1 MFSVYTISRQYG
13 SGGTQFA
20 KKLAELCGY
29 TLIWREIINKA
40 AINIGYPE
48 MALAVIDELGL
59 LGICPDDETCNQY
72 RDSISQVI
80 ISEAKKGKVVILG
93 RASHIILKDFPDCLR
108 IRIVASQDTRVGNIQ
123 TSKKISEKAAVAQL
137 EESDRNREH
146 FVKKFY
152 NLDWNDPT
160 LYDLTI
166 NSDHKD
172 VDKLAQWVLHYQ
184 ENYV

>member
-20 KKLAELCGY
+20 QRLAELCEHK
-29 TLIWREIINKA
+29 LIWREIINQA
-40 AINIGYPE
+40 AIKIGYPE

-59 LGICPDDETCNQY
+59 LGLCPDDDTCNQY
-72 RDSISQVI
+72 RESINQVI
-80 ISEAKKGKVVILG
+80 LSEAQKGKVVILG

-108 IRIVASQDTRVGNIQ
+108 IRSLSSSNDTRIKNIQ
-123 TSKKISEKAAVAQL
+123 FTKKISEKAALAQL
-137 EESDRNREH
+137 EESDRNRRQ
-146 FVKKFY
+146 FVQKFY

-172 VDKLAQWVLHYQ
+172 VNNLAQWILHY
-184 ENYV
+184 

>member
-20 KKLAELCGY
+20 HKLAELCEY
-29 TLIWREIINKA
+29 KLIWREIINQA

-59 LGICPDDETCNQY
+59 LGICPDDETCDQY
-72 RDSISQVI
+72 RDSINQVI
-80 ISEAKKGKVVILG
+80 ISEANKGRVVILG
-93 RASHIILKDFPDCLR
+93 RASHIILRDFPDCLR
-108 IRIVASQDTRVGNIQ
+108 IRFIAGYDTRIKNIGS
-123 TSKKISEKAAVAQL
+123 SKKISEKAAFAQL
-137 EESDRNREH
+137 QESDRNREK

-152 NLDWNDPT
+152 DLDWNDPT

-166 NSDHKD
+166 NSDHMD
-172 VDKLAQWVLHYQ
+172 VEKLAQWVLEY
-184 ENYV
+184 